1 MRSQFLFDPASS
13 ALARSLLLCITLYR
27 GRQKNILDQL
37 LGVVGKQ
44 SSMRSVQHAVFVVV
58 GKQSSMRS
66 LAHASMDSDPFQLSA
81 MLGNPKQQMHGIKL
95 SEVHPARLMLSLVTY
110 TATQ

>member
-1 MRSQFLFDPASS
+1 VRSQFLFDPASS

-37 LGVVGKQ
+37 LG
-44 SSMRSVQHAVFVVV
+44 VV